1 MKWYRIDFAG
11 MVESDYI
18 CAENK
23 DNAIR
28 KAFEQLVEDILQ
40 IVEVDDSK
48 ECFPDVAVVWG

>member
-1 MKWYRIDFAG
+1 

-18 CAENK
+18 CAENSES
-23 DNAIR
+23 AIR
-28 KAFEQLVEDILQ
+28 KAFKQFAEDVLQ

>member
-1 MKWYRIDFAG
+1 MKWYRVDFAG

-23 DNAIR
+23 ESAIC
-28 KAFEQLVEDILQ
+28 KAFNLFAEDVLQ

-48 ECFPDVAVVWG
+48 ECFPDVAVVWC